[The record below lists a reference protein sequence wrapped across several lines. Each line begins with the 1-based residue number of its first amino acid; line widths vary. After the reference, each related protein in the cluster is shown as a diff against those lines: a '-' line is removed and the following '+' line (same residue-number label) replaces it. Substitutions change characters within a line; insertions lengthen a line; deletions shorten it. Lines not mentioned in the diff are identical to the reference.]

1 MISILCA
8 IAAVVALLASDASDW
23 RHNRGADVCITLFW
37 VFITAAILGA
47 N

>member
-1 MISILCA
+1 MITVLCT
-8 IAAVVALLASDASDW
+8 AAALVALIASDASDW
-23 RHNRGADVCITLFW
+23 RHNRGDDVCITLFW